1 MTSLQGFGLRI
12 VCLIN
17 RTNLTAIRF
26 PTDYHACTVS
36 KQQQTTQP
44 GLQALSPAQFLK
56 EGVLPR
62 QISLNVNVYYLY
74 FIILL
79 ASAIASS
86 NQV

>member
-1 MTSLQGFGLRI
+1 MAFHLA
-12 VCLIN
+12 
-17 RTNLTAIRF
+17 LTALAVTVNITA

-36 KQQQTTQP
+36 TQQQTTQP
-44 GLQALSPAQFLK
+44 GLQPLSPAQFLK

-74 FIILL
+74 LIILL
-79 ASAIASS
+79 ASVTTSS